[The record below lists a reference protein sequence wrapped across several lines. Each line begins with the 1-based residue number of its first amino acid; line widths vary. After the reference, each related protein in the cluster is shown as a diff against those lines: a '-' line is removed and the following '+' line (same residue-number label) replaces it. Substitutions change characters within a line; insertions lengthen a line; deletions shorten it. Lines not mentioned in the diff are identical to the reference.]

1 MQKKIND
8 DAMENDL
15 RYLDNIIKKQKSKR
29 KKPSSDVARW
39 KRQVLFRKQLK
50 EQGIIK

>member
-15 RYLDNIIKKQKSKR
+15 RYLDNIIKKQESKR
-29 KKPSSDVARW
+29 DEPTPDVARW
-39 KRQVLFRKQLK
+39 KKQVLFRKQLK
-50 EQGIIK
+50 EQGIIQ